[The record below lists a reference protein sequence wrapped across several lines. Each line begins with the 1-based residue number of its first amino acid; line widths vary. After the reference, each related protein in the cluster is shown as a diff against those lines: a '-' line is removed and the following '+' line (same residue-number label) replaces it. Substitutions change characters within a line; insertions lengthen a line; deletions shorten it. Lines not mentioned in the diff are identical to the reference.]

1 MVCDSVDRC
10 GYQRIRSCAL
20 VYSPSLEGLEMR
32 IDVREVV
39 QTRTTRPYVDYCW
52 LQGSL
57 CR

>member
-1 MVCDSVDRC
+1 
-10 GYQRIRSCAL
+10 
-20 VYSPSLEGLEMR
+20 MR